1 MQWQEIR
8 DHYPQQWLLL
18 EAVKA
23 HSEGD
28 QRILDQLAVLDAFLD
43 SATALSAYARIHRE
57 KPERELYVFHTSRD
71 TLDIRERQWLGIR
84 SAS

>member
-8 DHYPQQWLLL
+8 AHYPQQWLLL

-28 QRILDQLAVLDAFLD
+28 QRILDQLAVLDAFPD
-43 SATALSAYARIHRE
+43 SATALNAYAKIHRE
-57 KPERELYVFHTSRD
+57 VPQREFYVFHTSRD
-71 TLDIRERQWLGIR
+71 TLDIRERQSLGIR
-84 SAS
+84 SV

>member
-8 DHYPQQWLLL
+8 QYYPYQRLLL

-28 QRILDQLAVLDAFLD
+28 QRIPDQLAVLDAFSD
-43 SATALSAYARIHRE
+43 SAATLSAYARLHRE
-57 KPERELYVFHTSRD
+57 IPDRELYVFHTSRD
-71 TLDIRERQWLGIR
+71 TLDIREQHWLGIR
-84 SAS
+84 SAR

>member
-8 DHYPQQWLLL
+8 AHYPQQWLLL

-23 HSEGD
+23 HSEND
-28 QRILDQLAVLDAFLD
+28 QRILDQLAVLDAFPD

-57 KPERELYVFHTSRD
+57 VPHRELYVFHTSRD

-84 SAS
+84 IA